1 MPSKLPYLMLLTGFC
16 AAASAES
23 PVNPFARPDTESKP
37 TQSGDPAVI
46 ARPELHGVIVAGPGS
61 IANLNGT
68 LLAIGEQLAGYELA
82 TVSEESA
89 TFIHDGDLVTL
100 ELIDPDAEDD

>member
-23 PVNPFARPDTESKP
+23 PVNPFARPETESKP
-37 TQSGDPAVI
+37 APSGDIVAS
-46 ARPELHGVIVAGPGS
+46 ARPELYGVIVAGPRS

-68 LLAIGEQLAGYELA
+68 LLAIGEELAGYELA

-100 ELIDPDAEDD
+100 ELIDPDAEDE